1 MLELTTSRYYILEE
15 KGARRMVAKVLLAYN
30 RYEET
35 DGIEEKIN
43 EILKSSY
50 DYQKD
55 NMEFENIEH
64 PDGTTEQRFVF
75 YLDECDQRKRTEET
89 LRKIESL
96 LTDYI

>member
-15 KGARRMVAKVLLAYN
+15 KGARRMVAKVLLSYN

-35 DGIEEKIN
+35 DGIEKKVN
-43 EILKSSY
+43 EILRSSY
-50 DYQKD
+50 DYQRE
-55 NMEFENIEH
+55 NMEFESVDF
-64 PDGTTEQRFVF
+64 PDETTEQRFVF

-96 LTDYI
+96 LMDYI